1 MRRTAV
7 HVEKSVPQGSPAL
20 TARADACKVKRS
32 VVEGAL
38 IPASISI
45 TVAIAVIAVPARNSV
60 SMVLAGVPQVISSA
74 TAHALTRTSM
84 TTTAANAEMSALR
97 TQVVAQELAFLTL
110 KLITTEDMHR
120 RD

>member
-7 HVEKSVPQGSPAL
+7 HAERSVLQGSPAL
-20 TARADACKVKRS
+20 TARADVCKVKRS

-38 IPASISI
+38 IQALISI
-45 TVAIAVIAVPARNSV
+45 TVAIAVIAVKERNSV
-60 SMVLAGVPQVISSA
+60 SMVAVGVPQVISSA

-84 TTTAANAEMSALR
+84 TTTVANAGMPVLQ

-110 KLITTEDMHR
+110 KLTTTKNMHR
-120 RD
+120 

>member
-1 MRRTAV
+1 M
-7 HVEKSVPQGSPAL
+7 EKSARQGSPAL
-20 TARADACKVKRS
+20 TARADVCKVKRS

-38 IPASISI
+38 LLASISI
-45 TVAIAVIAVPARNSV
+45 TVAIAVIAVPENNSV
-60 SMVLAGVPQVISSA
+60 AMADVDVPQVISSA

-84 TTTAANAEMSALR
+84 TTTVANAEMPVLQ

-120 RD
+120 QRRKSWN